1 MITFVKKAD
10 MYKLGDRVKFL
21 NDVGGGVVTKIMSK
35 SLVHVENEDGFE
47 IPVAV
52 SGIILDNSDVIRG
65 QKPTV
70 EQFVKQVKVEVR
82 PDVIPA
88 DEPPVIIKGNDE
100 PQFYLAFVPENSNNP
115 LEGQTQIYLI
125 NDCNFYVLF
134 HYSHYKDAAYKTVD
148 AGKLEPNTKLLLGS
162 ISQVDISSL
171 PEFSFQLLY
180 YKDQSTRIETAVTR
194 RIGVNPVKF
203 YKGGSFSKSGFF
215 REKAMLFKLNE
226 TEMDKALEQ
235 LTEKEV
241 KKVIKVKEPP
251 RQNQIRLKAETP
263 ELIEVD
269 LHMHEL
275 VDNTAGLS
283 NKEMLDFQMKKFN
296 EQMEAAIA
304 NQAVKKIV
312 FIHGLGNGVLK
323 QELRRKLGT
332 KYKKYSFQDASFQ
345 EYGYGATMVILR
357 K

>member
-1 MITFVKKAD
+1 

-21 NDVGGGVVTKIMSK
+21 NDVGGGVVTKIISK

-52 SGIILDNSDVIRG
+52 SEIIMDNTEVIRG

-70 EQFVKQVKVEVR
+70 AQFVKQVKAEVV
-82 PDVIPA
+82 PEAPPA

-100 PQFYLAFVPENSNNP
+100 PQFYLAFVPENSANP
-115 LEGQTQIYLI
+115 LEGQTQLYLV

-134 HYSHYKDAAYKTVD
+134 HYSHFKDGAYKTID
-148 AGKLEPNTKLLLGS
+148 AGKLEPNTKLLLGNV
-162 ISQVDISSL
+162 SQLDLSGL

-180 YKDQSTRIETAVTR
+180 YKDQSTRLEKPVTR
-194 RIGVNPVKF
+194 KIGVNPVKF
-203 YKGGSFSKSGFF
+203 YKAGSFSKTGFF
-215 REKAMLFKLNE
+215 KGKAMLFKLNE
-226 TEMDKALEQ
+226 TEMDKVLEQ

-241 KKVIKVKEPP
+241 KKVIKLKEPA
-251 RQNQIRLKAETP
+251 RQPQSLLMP
-263 ELIEVD
+263 ELVEVD

-275 VDNTAGLS
+275 VDSTAGLS
-283 NKEMLDFQMKKFN
+283 NKEMLDYQMKKFK
-296 EQMEAAIA
+296 EQMEAGIA

-323 QELRRKLGT
+323 QELRRELSSR
-332 KYKKYSFQDASFQ
+332 YKKYAFQDASFQ

-357 K
+357 Q